1 MFLNRS
7 LLTVA
12 SVLAL
17 TLGVVG
23 CSSDSSPASG
33 AGGTNRQGNSDPVES
48 AKARV
53 KFKEQ
58 GRFVRDLASAL
69 DLPRNEVCNELGLY
83 DCYEAAHRI
92 TLGGVEPYRRG
103 IRDPLPVA
111 PVTAPIAVD
120 RVALTA
126 CATRVDRDFD
136 TPSDAVMFK
145 QLAEIGANET
155 TLEESART
163 IYDRLL
169 RRDATEG
176 EVDSLVGFYDETVD
190 ALEGTDE
197 EPAREWAIASCFAV
211 ATTLEGLFY

>member
-1 MFLNRS
+1 MIATAFALS
-7 LLTVA
+7 LA
-12 SVLAL
+12 AA
-17 TLGVVG
+17 G
-23 CSSDSSPASG
+23 CSTDSGG
-33 AGGTNRQGNSDPVES
+33 AGTDGADVNPGTDPVES

-58 GRFVRDLASAL
+58 GRFVRDLAAAL
-69 DLPRNEVCNELGLY
+69 DLPRTEVCNELGLY
-83 DCYEAAHRI
+83 DCYEVAHRI

-120 RVALTA
+120 RVALSA

-136 TPSDAVMFK
+136 RPSDAVMFK
-145 QLAEIGANET
+145 QLAEVGATED
-155 TLEESART
+155 TLEQTART
-163 IYDRLL
+163 IYDRVL
-169 RRDATEG
+169 RRDATSG
-176 EVDSLVGFYDETVD
+176 EVDSLVAFYDETVD

>member
-1 MFLNRS
+1 MSPSRS
-7 LLTVA
+7 HVVLVA
-12 SVLAL
+12 LVTTLLAL
-17 TLGVVG
+17 AAAG
-23 CSSDSSPASG
+23 CSSNSSAPTESG
-33 AGGTNRQGNSDPVES
+33 TDAPVES

-58 GRFVRDLASAL
+58 GRFVRDLAAAL
-69 DLPRNEVCNELGLY
+69 ELPRDQVCNELGLY
-83 DCYEAAHRI
+83 DCYDVAHRI

-120 RVALTA
+120 RVALSA
-126 CATRVDRDFD
+126 CAARVDRDFAD
-136 TPSDAVMFK
+136 PSDAVMFGP
-145 QLAEIGANET
+145 LAEVGATDES
-155 TLEESART
+155 LEDAART
-163 IYDRLL
+163 IYDRVL

-176 EVDSLVGFYDETVD
+176 EVDSLVAFYDETVD
-190 ALEGTDE
+190 ALMSTGE